1 MTALA
6 QSTHQAPLVGI
17 VVLNWNGWPLTQ
29 ECLKSIEASDYPN
42 YRVVVVDNGST
53 DDSVASLQA
62 GGGDFELIETGQN
75 LGFTGG
81 CNVGI
86 AKALAQGAEYVVL
99 LNNDA
104 KAAPE
109 MLSRMVAAA
118 AQADAA
124 ICGARVMDEVG
135 AQILFDGERWPW
147 NIFGLRLP
155 LASSQSESWADAD
168 RVDGCAMLLR
178 RDLLERRLLEHGH
191 ILVPGFFMYCEETD
205 LCRYG
210 IDKGYRCIVAHD
222 AIAYHGLAKSSGGGG
237 NPRSYYYLTR
247 NRIYLANRW
256 LSLPWKII
264 FHMYYLPSRL
274 LLQFKRTRAARSAV
288 WQGLKDGYLGV
299 EGMWKR
305 HGG

>member
-6 QSTHQAPLVGI
+6 QTTGQTPLVGI
-17 VVLNWNGWPLTQ
+17 VLLNWNGWSMTQ
-29 ECLKSIEASDYPN
+29 ECLKSIEASDYTN
-42 YRVVVVDNGST
+42 YRIVVVDNGST
-53 DDSVASLQA
+53 DDSVANLQA
-62 GGGDFELIETGQN
+62 GGGDFELIQTGQN

-86 AKALAQGAEYVVL
+86 AKALARGSEYVLL

-104 KAAPE
+104 KAASE
-109 MLSRMVAAA
+109 MLSRMVSAAA
-118 AQADAA
+118 LADAA

-135 AQILFDGERWPW
+135 AQVLFDGERWPW
-147 NIFGLRLP
+147 NIFGLKLP
-155 LASSQSESWADAD
+155 LVSSQSESWGDAD

-178 RDLLERRLLEHGH
+178 RDFLERRLREHGH
-191 ILVPGFFMYCEETD
+191 ILVPDFFMYCEETD

-210 IDKGYRCIVAHD
+210 IGKGYRCIVVHD

-256 LSLPWKII
+256 LSPPWKIF

-299 EGMWKR
+299 EGIWKR

>member
-1 MTALA
+1 MMALA
-6 QSTHQAPLVGI
+6 QTTHEVPLVSI
-17 VVLNWNGWPLTQ
+17 VVLNWNGWPMTKD
-29 ECLKSIEASDYPN
+29 CLKSIEASDYQN
-42 YRVVVVDNGST
+42 YRVLVVDNGST
-53 DDSVASLQA
+53 DDSVANLQA

-104 KAAPE
+104 RSAPE

-118 AQADAA
+118 GKADAA

-155 LASSQSESWADAD
+155 LASSQGESWNDAD
-168 RVDGCAMLLR
+168 RVDGSAMLLR
-178 RDLLERRLLEHGH
+178 KDILERRLLEQGH
-191 ILVPGFFMYCEETD
+191 ILAPGFFMYCEETD